1 MQHKFLLRF
10 IRQEM
15 QREKIAFKNNEAFFR
30 LFVSNEPWE
39 SYRSNMSNWLSSSS
53 KDGVIHKHSFITA
66 INEKLGLTPEIW
78 QTSESKQKEAVIL
91 GVKGFKEALEKE
103 ELLFPWVKDVGMNE
117 EQNAFVTFAQKNS
130 VEDIEN
136 EMLSIV
142 ESFSKQ
148 SNTQTFLIAL
158 FEVMYEKG
166 AYDFVYRYIFPHLL
180 DTYDNGIKAKK
191 AHIYASLSKPMYREA
206 FDILNSIKGDD
217 AHQTLALQTSA
228 ISNIRR
234 ERFSSEALTKEALE
248 GLLQTLIK
256 CYSKIYLP
264 KESQSYYVGINL
276 AYMMSLAKVIFPE
289 SSMIDEVYSVEQI
302 YKDIQASIAKA
313 KNSTLLEEQYY
324 AAMSELEFQLI
335 IGKRGTLQELEY
347 MLESLQPSQHLIDQ
361 TKRQMGLFFVDIV
374 EKFADN
380 RLENIADYKAF
391 LEVFDAYTLSRK
403 HI

>member
-10 IRQEM
+10 MKQEM
-15 QREKIAFKNNEAFFR
+15 QRQKIAFKNNEAFFR
-30 LFVSNEPWE
+30 LFVSDEPWE

-53 KDGVIHKHSFITA
+53 KDGVIHKHTFITA

-78 QTSESKQKEAVIL
+78 QASEAKQKEAVTE
-91 GVKGFKEALEKE
+91 GVAYFKKMLDKEK
-103 ELLFPWVKDVGMNE
+103 LLFPWVEDVGMNE
-117 EQNAFVTFAQKNS
+117 EQNAFVSFAQNNS

-142 ESFSKQ
+142 ESFSKH
-148 SNTQTFLIAL
+148 SNTQPFLIAL

-206 FDILNSIKGDD
+206 FEILHSIKADD
-217 AHQTLALQTSA
+217 AQQTVQLQTSA

-234 ERFSSEALTKEALE
+234 ERFSSMGLSKEALE

-256 CYSKIYLP
+256 CYEKVYFS

-276 AYMMSLAKVIFPE
+276 AYMMSLAKAIFPK
-289 SSMIDEVYSVEQI
+289 SSMIEGYSVKQI
-302 YKDIQASIAKA
+302 YKEVQDAILKA
-313 KNSTLLEEQYY
+313 KTSTVVEEQYY
-324 AAMSELEFQLI
+324 ASMSELEFQLLM
-335 IGKRGTLQELEY
+335 GKRGMLQELEY

-361 TKRQMGLFFVDIV
+361 TKRQMGLFFVDVI
-374 EKFADN
+374 EKFSENA
-380 RLENIADYKAF
+380 LENREEYQAF
-391 LEVFDAYTLSRK
+391 LELFDAYTLFRK
-403 HI
+403 NR

>member
-78 QTSESKQKEAVIL
+78 QASESKQKKAVVL
-91 GVKGFKEALEKE
+91 GVKGFKEVLEKE
-103 ELLFPWVKDVGMNE
+103 ELLFPWVEDMGMNK
-117 EQNAFVTFAQKNS
+117 EQNTFIAFAKQNS
-130 VEDIEN
+130 VEEV
-136 EMLSIV
+136 EKALTKML
-142 ESFSKQ
+142 ESFTRES
-148 SNTQTFLIAL
+148 STQHFLIAL
-158 FEVMYEKG
+158 LEVMYEKG

-217 AHQTLALQTSA
+217 AQQTLELQTSA

-234 ERFSSEALTKEALE
+234 ERFSSEELSKEALE
-248 GLLQTLIK
+248 GLLQTLIQ

-276 AYMMSLAKVIFPE
+276 AYMVSLANAIFPD
-289 SSMIDEVYSVEQI
+289 SSMINGYSVEQI
-302 YKDIQASIAKA
+302 SKDVQDAIVKA
-313 KNSTLLEEQYY
+313 KDSTVMEEQYY
-324 AAMSELEFQLI
+324 AAMSELEFQLLL
-335 IGKRGTLQELEY
+335 GKRGMLQELEY

-361 TKRQMGLFFVDIV
+361 TKRQIGLFFVDIV
-374 EKFADN
+374 KKFTDT
-380 RLENIADYKAF
+380 RPENVADYKAF
-391 LEVFDAYTLSRK
+391 LEVFDAYTFSRK
-403 HI
+403 NR

>member
-15 QREKIAFKNNEAFFR
+15 QRQKIAFKNNEAFFR
-30 LFVSNEPWE
+30 LFVSDEPWE

-66 INEKLGLTPEIW
+66 INEKLGLPPEIW
-78 QTSESKQKEAVIL
+78 KATESKQKEVVVL
-91 GVKGFKEALEKE
+91 GVKGFKEELGKE
-103 ELLFPWVKDVGMNE
+103 ELLFPWVEDVGMDE
-117 EQNAFVTFAQKNS
+117 EQDAFIAFAKQNS
-130 VEDIEN
+130 VEEVEKEIPQ
-136 EMLSIV
+136 IA
-142 ESFSKQ
+142 ESFFRRSDTQ
-148 SNTQTFLIAL
+148 SFLIAL
-158 FEVMYEKG
+158 LEVMYEKG

-217 AHQTLALQTSA
+217 AQQTLALQTSA

-234 ERFSSEALTKEALE
+234 ERFSSEALTKEKLE
-248 GLLQTLIK
+248 GLLQTLIQ
-256 CYSKIYLP
+256 CYSKIYIP
-264 KESQSYYVGINL
+264 KDSQSYYVGINL
-276 AYMMSLAKVIFPE
+276 AYVMSLAKAIFPE

-302 YKDIQASIAKA
+302 YKDVQASIAKA
-313 KNSTLLEEQYY
+313 KDSTLVEEQYY
-324 AAMSELEFQLI
+324 AAMSDLEFQLLM
-335 IGKRGTLQELEY
+335 GKRGTLQELEY

-380 RLENIADYKAF
+380 GLENIADYKAF
-391 LEVFDAYTLSRK
+391 LEVFDAYTLSRQNR
-403 HI
+403 